1 MPKTM
6 NDSPL
11 QRICDVI
18 ESRSEFLLVTHF
30 EPDGDGIGSCLALS
44 HLLRGRGKS
53 AVAWVPQGVPA
64 KYRFLPGA
72 GEVLTECGP
81 REVAVAVDCDGAR
94 RLGAAAETVHQ
105 AQIVIDI
112 DHHAGH
118 NAFGHIAWVDSRAP
132 AAGFQV
138 YELLKAL
145 GDVCTPEIATC
156 LYCAVGT
163 DSGYFRYAN
172 TSPRL
177 LRAAAEMVECGADPK
192 AIADAT
198 LQRYPPEVVR
208 LAGRALAGLTVRLD
222 GRAAVSV
229 LTLDDF
235 REAGTNETE
244 GLIDHLRTVSRV
256 DLLILMR
263 ASEEGWRVS
272 LRSLAGVDVSRVA
285 KALGGGGHAA
295 AAGCTL
301 QGSLDEAWATLE
313 AALGAAMHDGEQG

>member
-30 EPDGDGIGSCLALS
+30 EPDGDGVGSCLALW
-44 HLLRGRGKS
+44 HLLRERGKS
-53 AVAWVPQGVPA
+53 AVAWLPQGVPA

-72 GEVLTECGP
+72 EEVLTECGS
-81 REVAVAVDCDGAR
+81 REVAICLDCDGAR
-94 RLGAAAETVHQ
+94 RLGVAAETVHQ

-118 NAFGHIAWVDSRAP
+118 DVFGHIAWVDATAP
-132 AAGFQV
+132 AAGYQV

-145 GDVCTPEIATC
+145 GDGCRPEIATC

-172 TSPRL
+172 TSPEL

-192 AIADAT
+192 AIAEAT
-198 LQRYPPEVVR
+198 LQRYPPEFVR
-208 LAGRALAGLTVRLD
+208 LAGRALAGLSVRLN

-235 REAGTNETE
+235 RKAGTDETE
-244 GLIDHLRTVSRV
+244 GLIDYLRTVSQV
-256 DLLILMR
+256 DLLVLMR
-263 ASEEGWRVS
+263 ASQEGWRVS
-272 LRSLAGVDVSRVA
+272 LRSLAGLDVSRVA

-301 QGSLDEAWATLE
+301 HGSLDEAWATLE
-313 AALGAAMHDGEQG
+313 GALGGVLDDGEQG